1 MKSSKVSYQKILIFL
16 LITLNTAS
24 AYAADSS
31 VSDKIQFSN
40 TVAYMIT
47 TVISA
52 ALLLGY
58 ILLIRKK
65 EPVFLLLFTSVFIIN
80 FGYAALSRAQI
91 LENALLAN
99 KIAYCGAVFLPLFM
113 LLIIMDE
120 CGLAVSKRFLTGLLC
135 INTCVLVLALSP
147 GHSTLYYKDVTLGYA
162 NGSSLLIKTYGP
174 LHWVYLVFLL
184 FYFGIMIAA
193 IIAAS
198 RKRPKTPSKLATS
211 LLLAVLLNIL
221 VWFIE
226 QKIDLD
232 FEFLSISY
240 IVTELYLLSLYNMK
254 GSFAD
259 SEEFFF
265 PSKDVPAQ
273 LPAEEPV
280 LPSMETIMECWPAVS
295 TLTPR
300 ELEVFGKL
308 IVNKKRKEIAEE
320 FCVSENTIKKHTS
333 NIFDKLEVSARS
345 DIMDKLSQI
354 K

>member
-1 MKSSKVSYQKILIFL
+1 MFK
-16 LITLNTAS
+16 TLRDAWQ
-24 AYAADSS
+24 
-31 VSDKIQFSN
+31 IPE
-40 TVAYMIT
+40 
-47 TVISA
+47 
-52 ALLLGY
+52 L
-58 ILLIRKK
+58 RKK
-65 EPVFLLLFTSVFIIN
+65 LMFTLL
-80 FGYAALSRAQI
+80 
-91 LENALLAN
+91 
-99 KIAYCGAVFLPLFM
+99 M

-135 INTCVLVLALSP
+135 INTCVLALALSP
-147 GHSTLYYKDVTLGYA
+147 GHSTLYYRDVTLGYA

-254 GSFAD
+254 GSFAS

-265 PSKDVPAQ
+265 TTEEEN
-273 LPAEEPV
+273 AE
-280 LPSMETIMECWPAVS
+280 SFKFM
-295 TLTPR
+295 
-300 ELEVFGKL
+300 
-308 IVNKKRKEIAEE
+308 
-320 FCVSENTIKKHTS
+320 CVSDQQKGEPHDLPDYSYFTNVLKT
-333 NIFDKLEVSARS
+333 V
-345 DIMDKLSQI
+345 LSFSI
-354 K
+354 VHL